1 LQSSNISFN
10 AITGN
15 SVTIG
20 WTNGNGAGRLV
31 VARANTAVNVDPA
44 DLVSYIANPSF
55 GSGSETGIGN
65 FVITYT
71 TGTNINVT
79 GLIPGTTYHFSVYE
93 YNGSGSPVYLRPGAI
108 GNVTTIGA
116 PQTQAA
122 SISAS
127 SVNTTTMQL
136 IWTNGSGNRRLVLM
150 KQGTAV
156 DANPV
161 DNINYTPNSAFGSGT
176 QLGTGNYVVFN
187 ATGNSLTVT
196 GLASNIVYHFA
207 VFEYNA
213 FGANSQFLITN
224 PARGNAVTLFALP
237 VRFLEFNAENYKNSI
252 RLKWSTAQEN
262 NSSHFEIE
270 KSADGISFNVIG
282 TVQAAGNSNALSEYS
297 YTDVDPGAIN
307 YYRLR
312 QVDLDNRAT
321 YSKTIWIKYEPV
333 SLVKKII
340 NPMQNILSVQLNT
353 AATPAGSEWILY
365 DMNGKMI
372 RRENILGSTINET
385 ISWLTAGMYL
395 LEIRLGE
402 IREITRLIKL

>member
-1 LQSSNISFN
+1 MIGNISHC
-10 AITGN
+10 
-15 SVTIG
+15 VK
-20 WTNGNGAGRLV
+20 WLV
-31 VARANTAVNVDPA
+31 
-44 DLVSYIANPSF
+44 
-55 GSGSETGIGN
+55 
-65 FVITYT
+65 
-71 TGTNINVT
+71 
-79 GLIPGTTYHFSVYE
+79 FSVYE

-116 PQTQAA
+116 PQTQATNVSAA
-122 SISAS
+122 S
-127 SVNTTTMQL
+127 VGTTTIQL
-136 IWTNGSGNRRLVLM
+136 VWTNGSGNRRLVLM

-156 DANPV
+156 NANPV

-196 GLASNIVYHFA
+196 GLTPNTVYHFA

-224 PARGNAVTLFALP
+224 PARGNVVTSFALP

-270 KSADGISFNVIG
+270 KSADGISFTMIG
-282 TVQAAGNSNALSEYS
+282 TVQAAGNSNARSNYS
-297 YTDVDPGAIN
+297 YTDANPGTMN

-312 QVDLDNRAT
+312 EVDLDNRAA
-321 YSKTIWIKYEPV
+321 YSKTIWIKYEPA

-340 NPMQNILSVQLNT
+340 NPMQNTLSVQLDA

-372 RRENILGSTINET
+372 RRKKIAGATINET
-385 ISWLTAGMYL
+385 ISWLTAGTYL
-395 LEIRLGE
+395 LEIKLGE
-402 IREITRLIKL
+402 IREVTRLIKL